1 MSSTGESKRGGF
13 TSRVGF
19 VLSAAG
25 SAVGLG
31 NLWRFPYLAAKY
43 GGGIFLLV
51 YLILAVT
58 FGFALMITEVAIGR
72 KTKQSCIGAFRSLNR
87 KFSFLGWMAA
97 IIPVIIAPYYC
108 VIGGWVLKYFVDFL
122 TGQGTAAAG
131 DTYFKD
137 FISVSSSGLIGNPM
151 FWFGIYIVLNALVV
165 LFGVQKG
172 VEKASRILMP
182 MLVVLIVV
190 VTVYSLTLPGAL
202 EGVRFYLLP
211 DLSRFSPM
219 TVLGAVGQM
228 FYSMSLAMG
237 IMITYG
243 SYMSSE
249 DDLERSVSQIEIFDT
264 GIAFLAGLLIVPAVV
279 AFSGGD
285 TTLVQ
290 QSAGSGLMFGVL
302 PKVFDSMPFG
312 GAVGA
317 VFFMLVLFAALTSS
331 ISLLETIVSLVEDNL
346 HWQRRKAT
354 IVVSVGLLI
363 LGIPSCLG
371 YGPLSFVSLMGMAF
385 LDFFDFISNSVL
397 MPIVALLTCVL
408 VGHIVGTDVVSSE
421 VKMNGHVFKREKLFK
436 VMIRWVAPILL
447 LVVLI
452 SSVADKFAIGGF
464 GAGYVA
470 GGGNI

>member
-58 FGFALMITEVAIGR
+58 FGFALMITEVAIVR

-264 GIAFLAGLLIVPAVV
+264 GIAFLAGLLIVPQLSPFPA
-279 AFSGGD
+279 AIRRWFSSRQVRD
-285 TTLVQ
+285 
-290 QSAGSGLMFGVL
+290 
-302 PKVFDSMPFG
+302 
-312 GAVGA
+312 
-317 VFFMLVLFAALTSS
+317 
-331 ISLLETIVSLVEDNL
+331 
-346 HWQRRKAT
+346 
-354 IVVSVGLLI
+354 
-363 LGIPSCLG
+363 
-371 YGPLSFVSLMGMAF
+371 
-385 LDFFDFISNSVL
+385 
-397 MPIVALLTCVL
+397 
-408 VGHIVGTDVVSSE
+408 
-421 VKMNGHVFKREKLFK
+421 
-436 VMIRWVAPILL
+436 
-447 LVVLI
+447 
-452 SSVADKFAIGGF
+452 
-464 GAGYVA
+464 
-470 GGGNI
+470 